1 MPPSQTRIKKSQ
13 IATEEFILNP
23 QPSDPWSST
32 TETASQAAIAA
43 KIAAGEGRLYH
54 GYCTESWVLPQG
66 EGLVSLE
73 EADDFSENVPSW
85 CVLVLEFSYDVP
97 DNGLVYFYRQSDG
110 NYLQYSLTYRGQ
122 PVLSGHITN
131 GDKCTMLMYVGEIHL
146 LDNDRW
152 GDDISAKQDLLV
164 GSGVGQN
171 IRKVLSNSLPGGGN
185 IDIVGVCN
193 SAEYADA
200 LVAAVDGFVIRD
212 NAIAHIRFV
221 HGIKTTVNSVYPK
234 TLDINGTGPKS
245 LMVWGSPNDFS
256 YAGSWL
262 VGDYI
267 VASVVY
273 LEGNQNYSEGYYIF
287 GTSLDLNRMRWL
299 YNNKQGNLPT
309 FVGNAGKVL
318 GVNDNADGLVWKT
331 LGYETAYTVV
341 STTPQDDLTLYFVGK
356 THHHVKMEAGVRA
369 VTIVADIRND
379 NDNILTVDF
388 KGPRADDLPTILNL
402 SVKKNGSYVTRLI
415 TGESGYGGHIEHT
428 HDITSTKV
436 VVDYN
441 LHATNNYYV
450 NHAYFVIKAATLGSV
465 TYGIVNAM
473 AMLCSDILT

>member
-122 PVLSGHITN
+122 PVLSGHISN

-200 LVAAVDGFVIRD
+200 LVAAVDGFVLRD

-273 LEGNQNYSEGYYIF
+273 LEGSQNYSEGYYIL
-287 GTSLDLNRMRWL
+287 GTSLDLYRMRWL
-299 YNNKQGNLPT
+299 YNNKQNNLPS
-309 FVGNAGKVL
+309 FAGNAGKFL
-318 GVNDNADGLVWKT
+318 AINDLATGLEWKT
-331 LGYETAYTVV
+331 VNFVPWHTFHSTTV
-341 STTPQDDLTLYFVGK
+341 STNGSTATVTCAAAERAFHSVLVSAQGATLVINVLNTWDNTIVLSGADNIKIVIQSGGTVIPVLYEGDMPFGQVGDDLYAMTSKFVYIK
-356 THHHVKMEAGVRA
+356 LVVE
-369 VTIVADIRND
+369 IVNGTA
-379 NDNILTVDF
+379 LVD
-388 KGPRADDLPTILNL
+388 
-402 SVKKNGSYVTRLI
+402 
-415 TGESGYGGHIEHT
+415 
-428 HDITSTKV
+428 
-436 VVDYN
+436 VDY
-441 LHATNNYYV
+441 LEG
-450 NHAYFVIKAATLGSV
+450 FVPQVQSQ
-465 TYGIVNAM
+465 
-473 AMLCSDILT
+473 